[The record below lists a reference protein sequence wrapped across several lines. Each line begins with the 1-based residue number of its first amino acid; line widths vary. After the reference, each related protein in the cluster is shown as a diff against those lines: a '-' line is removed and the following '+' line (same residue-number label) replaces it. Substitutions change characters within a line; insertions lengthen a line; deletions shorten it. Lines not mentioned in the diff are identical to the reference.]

1 MADELIKKVTE
12 AMNDK
17 RKVTVEKISEEEH
30 YVTIT
35 GLEVK
40 DNDNNLIT
48 NNSYIKYKVTI
59 EYDGEDT
66 LTFVKFLTPLKFIV
80 DDKKYEIAINYL
92 EQDCCAPGLEDG
104 GDLIDYVSVE
114 KDIAIVWFCTEE
126 AYTNTKNIDTSD
138 FDTDEFISYFE
149 AQNSLRDF

>member
-17 RKVTVEKISEEEH
+17 RKVTVEKISEEEQR
-30 YVTIT
+30 VTIM

-40 DNDNNLIT
+40 DTNDNLIS
-48 NNSYIKYKVTI
+48 NNSYIKYKVTN

-80 DDKKYEIAINYL
+80 DDKINWLRAFFLIILNCPIAPT
-92 EQDCCAPGLEDG
+92 DCVMHY
-104 GDLIDYVSVE
+104 IRR
-114 KDIAIVWFCTEE
+114 
-126 AYTNTKNIDTSD
+126 N
-138 FDTDEFISYFE
+138 
-149 AQNSLRDF
+149 